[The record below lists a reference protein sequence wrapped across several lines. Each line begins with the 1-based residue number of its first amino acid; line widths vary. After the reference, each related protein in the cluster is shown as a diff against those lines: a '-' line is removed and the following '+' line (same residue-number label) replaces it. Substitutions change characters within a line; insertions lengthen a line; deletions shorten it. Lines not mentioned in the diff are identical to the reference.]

1 MTVSSVVVVVV
12 VEVARGWFCLLF
24 LVVSGIINRFVVV
37 VVVGRRVPRVRS
49 SIGIGLAF
57 TCSRVCVF
65 GAGVGDEQSLL

>member
-1 MTVSSVVVVVV
+1 M
-12 VEVARGWFCLLF
+12 
-24 LVVSGIINRFVVV
+24 VSGIINRFVVVVV